1 MNRKTIRILLFIAG
15 GLLGLLVLY
24 HLYLSFLPEIKLLM
38 HFDHHNEE
46 LLIKMVRSHGW
57 EDLIF
62 VFVLNTLAVAIPG
75 LSNGIFSVLNGILY
89 GPARGFIVNW
99 ISAVLGQIILLFL
112 LQKLYNPKK
121 LEHSKIYKLMM
132 GQNYPQVSLTVG
144 YMLPFIPSATIAY
157 ANALIN
163 KEFKNRL
170 IPISI
175 GAIPMAYLY
184 AYGGDSI
191 LHLDAKRI
199 ITTIVVFVIIAA
211 IAVAFLMIM
220 REIKKHTKKI

>member
-1 MNRKTIRILLFIAG
+1 MNRKTIRILLFIIG

-24 HLYLSFLPEIKLLM
+24 HLYLSFLPEIKLLL

-46 LLIKMVRSHGW
+46 VLIKMVRSHGL
-57 EDLIF
+57 EDLLF

-75 LSNGIFSVLNGILY
+75 LSNGVFSVLNGILY

-99 ISAVLGQIILLFL
+99 ISAILGQVILLFL

-121 LEHSKIYKLMM
+121 LENSKIYKLMM
-132 GQNYPQVSLTVG
+132 SQNYPQISLSVG
-144 YMLPFIPSATIAY
+144 YMVPFIPSATIAY

-163 KEFKNRL
+163 KNMKNRL
-170 IPISI
+170 IPIAI
-175 GAIPMAYLY
+175 GSIPMAYLY

-199 ITTIVVFVIIAA
+199 ITTIVVFIIIAI
-211 IAVAFLMIM
+211 IAVGFLMIM
-220 REIKKHTKKI
+220 RAIKKHTKKI

>member
-1 MNRKTIRILLFIAG
+1 MNRKTIRILLFIIG

-24 HLYLSFLPEIKLLM
+24 HLYLSFLPEIKLIM

-57 EDLIF
+57 EDLAF

-75 LSNGIFSVLNGILY
+75 LSNGVFSVLNGILY

-99 ISAVLGQIILLFL
+99 ISAILGQIILLLL

-121 LEHSKIYKLMM
+121 LEHSKVYKLMM

-144 YMLPFIPSATIAY
+144 YMLPFIPSATVAY

-163 KEFKNRL
+163 KKFKNRL
-170 IPISI
+170 VPITI

-199 ITTIVVFVIIAA
+199 ITTVVVFLVIAA
-211 IAVAFLMIM
+211 VAVAFLMIM